1 MYTLYYSPGACS
13 RAVHAVLHE
22 VGAEHK
28 IVKINTMAGEQKK
41 PEFLKIN
48 PFGAVPVLKD
58 GENVILEGAAQI
70 IYLLD
75 KHKSPLLPQS
85 GPERAKALQWLS
97 FGNATLHPAY
107 GKTFGLRKVD
117 LDDKT
122 RDALA
127 TQYLEGI
134 QKLWDEV
141 EKHLAANGPYLAG
154 KDVTAGDILLT
165 VISGWSPFDKKFNF
179 GPKTQSL
186 IENIKNRPAF
196 KKAVEMETAEAKKAA

>member
-13 RAVHAVLHE
+13 RAVHVVLHE
-22 VGAEHK
+22 VGEKHEA
-28 IVKINTMAGEQKK
+28 IKINTMAGEQKK

-48 PFGAVPVLKD
+48 PFGQVPVLKD
-58 GENVILEGAAQI
+58 GDLTILEGAAQI
-70 IYLLD
+70 IYLCD
-75 KHKSPLLPQS
+75 KHKSALLPQN
-85 GPERAKALQWLS
+85 GEARAKALQWLS

-107 GKTFGLRKVD
+107 GRTFGLRKLD

-122 RDALA
+122 RETMAAKYFDA
-127 TQYLEGI
+127 I

-141 EKHLAANGPYLAG
+141 ETHLEKNGPFLAG

-179 GPKTQSL
+179 GPKTLAL
-186 IENIKNRPAF
+186 IEAVKSRPAF
-196 KKAVEMETAEAKKAA
+196 KKAVEMETSEAKAA